1 MVKPT
6 TRSAPPAAD
15 VETWLAALDH
25 PCKEEVLALRQ
36 IILAADPAISEEIKW
51 NVPSFRTSEHFATL
65 NLRVKK
71 GIGVILHFGAKK
83 SDISTTGV
91 AIDDP
96 ESLLEWLAKD
106 RAIVTFRNSSDI
118 AAKQSAFTTL
128 LREWIKHVQE

>member
-1 MVKPT
+1 MANPR
-6 TRSAPPAAD
+6 TRSMPPAAD
-15 VETWLAALDH
+15 VETWLSALDH
-25 PCKEEVLALRQ
+25 PCKEEVLALRR

-83 SDISTTGV
+83 NEISTTGV

-96 ESLLEWLAKD
+96 EPLLEWLAND
-106 RAIVTFRNSSDI
+106 RALVTFRDSDDI
-118 AAKQSAFTTL
+118 AAKQSAFVSL
-128 LREWIKHVQE
+128 VREWIKNIRS

>member
-1 MVKPT
+1 MRSSGLMAKPRARNT
-6 TRSAPPAAD
+6 PPAPN

-83 SDISTTGV
+83 NEISTTGV
-91 AIDDP
+91 AIDVGRQFV
-96 ESLLEWLAKD
+96 ETRLA
-106 RAIVTFRNSSDI
+106 RPIGG
-118 AAKQSAFTTL
+118 
-128 LREWIKHVQE
+128 

>member
-1 MVKPT
+1 MAKPR
-6 TRSAPPAAD
+6 TRNTPPAPD

-25 PCKEEVLALRQ
+25 PCKAEVLALRQ

-71 GIGVILHFGAKK
+71 GIGVVLHFGAKK
-83 SDISTTGV
+83 NEISTTGV

-96 ESLLEWLAKD
+96 ESQLEWLAKD
-106 RAIVTFRNSSDI
+106 RALVTFRDSSDI
-118 AAKQSAFTTL
+118 AAKQSAFTSL
-128 LREWIKHVQE
+128 IREWIKHV

>member
-1 MVKPT
+1 MAKPR
-6 TRSAPPAAD
+6 TRNTPPSPD

-25 PCKEEVLALRQ
+25 PCKEEVLVLRQ
-36 IILAADPAISEEIKW
+36 IILAADPAITEEIKW

-83 SDISTTGV
+83 SEISTTGV

-106 RAIVTFRNSSDI
+106 RALVTFRDSGDI
-118 AAKQSAFTTL
+118 AAKRSAFTRL
-128 LREWIKHVQE
+128 IRQWIEHV